1 MTLHLLI
8 ETEPSSVEDFAPKE
22 FEGRG
27 RVANVL
33 DILVYALRNDP
44 VRVDLTWCGRK
55 VISVTLTQKED

>member
-8 ETEPSSVEDFAPKE
+8 ETESSSVEDFAPKE
-22 FEGRG
+22 FKGRG

-44 VRVDLTWCGRK
+44 VCDHLTWCGRK
-55 VISVTLTQKED
+55 IISVTLTQKED

>member
-1 MTLHLLI
+1 MILYLLI
-8 ETEPSSVEDFAPKE
+8 VTEPSSMEDFAPKE

-44 VRVDLTWCGRK
+44 VRAYLTWGGRK